1 MEAYLNKDG
10 AGAASTAA
18 QGASKGG
25 KMSGGDLA
33 ALIEAFGKVGVS
45 IHDANKRR
53 QMDYRVGQ
61 QRLQAELG
69 LADKTRE
76 ADLDLAR
83 MNIIAQTIQKSG
95 GSQMSLSPT
104 AQPNSMGRV
113 DDEKS
118 KNKKTLMTVGVVVLT
133 IGSIAAAYV
142 LFKK

>member
-1 MEAYLNKDG
+1 MEVFLNENG

-18 QGASKGG
+18 EGVSKGG
-25 KMSGGDLA
+25 KMSGGDIA
-33 ALIEAFGKVGVS
+33 AIIEGIGKVVVNV
-45 IHDANKRR
+45 HDANKRR

-76 ADLDLAR
+76 ADLDVAR
-83 MNIIAQTIQKSG
+83 MNIIAQTLQKSG

-104 AQPNSMGRV
+104 AQPNSMGSK

-118 KNKKTLMTVGVVVLT
+118 KNKKTLMTVGVVLLAV
-133 IGSIAAAYV
+133 GSIVATYV
-142 LFKK
+142 LIKK